1 MGMCRQHGELN
12 QGATTSKEWGFT
24 LIELMITVA
33 IIGILAAVAIPS
45 YQDYVRR
52 GRIADAVGA
61 LAPMQA
67 RMEQYFLD
75 NRTYVGACAA
85 NTLAALPA
93 DTANFT
99 YTCPAGSLTANTYTV
114 TATGRA
120 GMAGFVYS
128 LTLAGGVVS
137 RTTDGLPA
145 EWSGNG
151 SQCWV
156 SKRDGSC

>member
-1 MGMCRQHGELN
+1 MGMCRQHSELN

-24 LIELMITVA
+24 LVELMITVA
-33 IIGILAAVAIPS
+33 IIGILAAVAIPA

-52 GRIADAVGA
+52 GRVAEAVGA
-61 LAPMQA
+61 LSSMQA

-75 NRTYVGACAA
+75 NRTYVGACVAG
-85 NTLAALPA
+85 TLAPRPP

-99 YTCPAGSLTANTYTV
+99 YQCDPQANAYTV
-114 TATGRA
+114 TATGRG

-128 LTLAGGVVS
+128 LTLAGGVVT
-137 RTTDGLPA
+137 RTTDGLPDG
-145 EWSGNG
+145 WSGNG